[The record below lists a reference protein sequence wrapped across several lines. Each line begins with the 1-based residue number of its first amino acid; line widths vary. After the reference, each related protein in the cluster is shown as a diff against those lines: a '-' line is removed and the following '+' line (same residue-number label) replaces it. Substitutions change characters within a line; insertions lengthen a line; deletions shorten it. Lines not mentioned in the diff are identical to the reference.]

1 MLLIVG
7 LSIDEGGF
15 PVDALK
21 QVDSTLAS
29 AGFKKEVSSVIRT
42 GKEYSVTYEGPNAEK
57 NRIQEL
63 LKPVAEQHRLTLS
76 VEVEESV
83 RFP

>member
-7 LSIDEGGF
+7 LSMTVGDV
-15 PVDALK
+15 PVVVLK
-21 QVDSTLAS
+21 QVDATLAT
-29 AGFKKEVSSVIRT
+29 AGFKKEVSSVIKP
-42 GKEYSVTYEGPNAEK
+42 GKEYSVTYEGPSADKSGIE
-57 NRIQEL
+57 EL
-63 LKPVAEQHRLTLS
+63 LKPLTEQHHVNVS